1 MNNFWKYILGA
12 SALGTIVALVSL
24 PKVAENLKPLKN
36 DRMQEGYGVYT
47 DKETGKIYGFILGAG
62 GEERFVQMDK
72 NSENKVRKE
81 RIEAE
86 RKEAKERERL
96 AKEMAQARASW
107 YEDVEDRIQDLEN
120 DEKITYPPTPALSKN
135 KLDIRSGEIFSKDG
149 EFEGLLVNSRVK
161 WRTRERKMLYR
172 LSITAPSTLTTGDV
186 TEANCISS
194 DKESELISLV
204 SEKDNEVRLR
214 FKDSDDF
221 WLRDFLIPLGQK
233 KAQNFKTTAI
243 DAYYKDDCGNTNQF
257 VFHGRLDNFN
267 PPDYTWV
274 EDGKLLFSGVK
285 ITKPENISTD

>member
-1 MNNFWKYILGA
+1 MNNYWRYLLGA
-12 SALGTIVALVSL
+12 TIFGAIIALISL
-24 PKVAENLKPLKN
+24 PKVTENLKPLKN
-36 DRMQEGYGVYT
+36 QRMQEGFGLYT
-47 DKETGKIYGFILGAG
+47 DKETGKIYGFIEGAG
-62 GEERFVQMDK
+62 GEKRFVQMDK

-81 RIEAE
+81 RIDAEKKAAKEAE
-86 RKEAKERERL
+86 KRAKEAAEV
-96 AKEMAQARASW
+96 AASW
-107 YEDVEDRIQDLEN
+107 YEDEDNETEYI
-120 DEKITYPPTPALSKN
+120 PPTPSVSKN
-135 KLDIRSGEIFSKDG
+135 KLDVRSGEIFSKDA
-149 EFEGLLVNSRVK
+149 EFEGFLVNSRVK

-172 LSITAPSTLTTGDV
+172 LSITAPPNITVDNSSQPACITG
-186 TEANCISS
+186 

-204 SEKDNEVRLR
+204 TQQDNEVRLR

-243 DAYYKDDCGNTNQF
+243 DAYYKDECGNTNQF

-285 ITKPENISTD
+285 ITRPEIESGSESVDSE

>member
-1 MNNFWKYILGA
+1 MNKYLKYILGA

-24 PKVAENLKPLKN
+24 PKIAENLKPLKN
-36 DRMQEGYGVYT
+36 ERMQEGFGVYT
-47 DKETGKIYGFILGAG
+47 DKETGKIYGVIAGAG

-86 RKEAKERERL
+86 QKAAKD
-96 AKEMAQARASW
+96 A
-107 YEDVEDRIQDLEN
+107 
-120 DEKITYPPTPALSKN
+120 EKIARKLAEQTGEYVAPVFVSKN
-135 KLDIRSGEIFSKDG
+135 KLDVRSGEIFSKDG

-172 LSITAPSTLTTGDV
+172 LSITAPSTLTTGDS
-186 TEANCISS
+186 TEPNCISS
-194 DKESELISLV
+194 DRESELISLV
-204 SEKDNEVRLR
+204 TEKDNEVRLR

-233 KAQNFKTTAI
+233 KAQDFKTTAI

-257 VFHGRLDNFN
+257 VFHGRLNNFN

-285 ITKPENISTD
+285 ITKPEALTAE